1 MMTFFSRRWLLAAA
15 APLLL
20 VGCNKELDTMY
31 EEVGPQFPTFVS
43 NTLGTQAKYASG
55 EMVQFELQFAQ
66 QTSPIREIQLIEKLE
81 QNADSS
87 VVQTIPY
94 RPAFSKRRQADTL
107 VVNYRVPQGPN
118 KSRIRLHAI
127 VVAEN
132 EQTKARTIAFR
143 LAEATP
149 TIRLNSATNVTA
161 PAGEA
166 PVAGDVVRF
175 NLLLNQN
182 GITSYPELPTTPP
195 AASAVLYKDLDSLV
209 TYVRIG
215 TAAERR
221 AQKAVRLPASG
232 AQSGAQTAVNV
243 DVVIPANSSG
253 QVVEYRF
260 EVKSRYQ
267 QNTPPAAAAIRTAT
281 TSAAPITPGTAT
293 ALPAARPATLTYT
306 GTNGGDQA
314 ALDLTTL
321 TAVAVG
327 NSAATKDVV
336 ITSTASNAVR
346 LQSLNATATPP
357 VTATRFV
364 RVTSGGAALYSS
376 GTLNSIRQT
385 YLNTA
390 SASQLTT
397 LDNVVVGDVIIARV
411 RGLNQYAIFTV
422 TGINR
427 VSATDVTLS
436 LAVKSL

>member
-1 MMTFFSRRWLLAAA
+1 MTIRFFRRRLLAAV

-20 VGCNKELDTMY
+20 VACNKELDTMY

-43 NTLGTQAKYASG
+43 NTLGTQAKYAPG
-55 EMVQFELQFAQ
+55 EMMQFELQFAQ
-66 QTSPIREIQLIEKLE
+66 QTARIREIRLIEKLE
-81 QNADSS
+81 QNADSA

-94 RPAFSKRRQADTL
+94 KPAFSRRRQADTL
-107 VVNYRVPQGPN
+107 VVNYRVPQGAN
-118 KSRIRLHAI
+118 KSRVRLHAI
-127 VVAEN
+127 LVAEN
-132 EQTKARTIAFR
+132 DQTKARTIAFR

-149 TIRLNSATNVTA
+149 TIRLNSTTNVTA

-182 GITSYPELPTTPP
+182 GITSYPELPATPP
-195 AASAVLYKDLDSLV
+195 AATSILYKDLDSLV

-215 TAAERR
+215 SAAERR
-221 AQKAVRLPASG
+221 AQKAVRLPAAG
-232 AQSGAQTAVNV
+232 AQSGAQSSVNV

-253 QVVEYRF
+253 QVVQYRF

-267 QNTPPAAAAIRTAT
+267 ENTPPAAAAVRSAT

-293 ALPAARPATLTYT
+293 ALPAARPVTLSYT
-306 GTNGGDQA
+306 GTTGGDQA

-321 TAVAVG
+321 TTVTASS
-327 NSAATKDVV
+327 SAATKDVA

-346 LQSLNATATPP
+346 LQSLNATATPA

-364 RVTSGGAALYSS
+364 RVASGGAALYNS
-376 GTLNSIRQT
+376 GTLNSIRQA

-390 SASQLTT
+390 AASQLTT
-397 LDNVVVGDVIIARV
+397 LDNVVVGDVVIARV

-427 VSATDVTLS
+427 TATDVTLS
-436 LAVKSL
+436 LAVKTL